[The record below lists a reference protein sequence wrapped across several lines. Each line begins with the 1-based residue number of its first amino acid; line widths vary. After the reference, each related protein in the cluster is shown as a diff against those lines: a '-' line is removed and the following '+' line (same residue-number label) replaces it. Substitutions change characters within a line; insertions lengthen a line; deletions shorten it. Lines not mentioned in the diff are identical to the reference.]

1 MSELIDKMI
10 EDWRASIA
18 TAAATHVPLRVRG
31 GGSKDFYGETPNPAH
46 AVIDTRAYR
55 GVVEYEP
62 SELYITARCGTPLS
76 EIEATLAEHGQ
87 MLAFE
92 PPHFSDTGATIGGC
106 IAAGLSGPRRVS
118 AGAVRDFVLGARL
131 LDGTG
136 CVRSFGGQVMKN
148 VAGFDVSRMLA
159 GSLGTL
165 GVITEVSLKTL
176 PRPVHEL
183 TLCLEMD
190 EAAAIAAT
198 NRWMAQALPLS
209 ATCWRADVL
218 HLRLSGAPTAIQ
230 SARMVIGGEVVADD
244 DAFWRDVREQRHA
257 FFATTGDL
265 WRVSVPALTPP
276 SQLPGDVL
284 SEWFGAQRWLR
295 DVGDAKNLRAQVAA
309 LGGHATLFRSVEAAR
324 VGRFHPLAP
333 PLLTLHQRLKAAFDP
348 HGVFNPGRMYPD
360 F

>member
-1 MSELIDKMI
+1 MNELIDN
-10 EDWRASIA
+10 WRASIA
-18 TAAATHVPLRVRG
+18 TASATHVPLRVRG
-31 GGSKDFYGETPNPAH
+31 GGSKDFYGEMPDSSHTAIN
-46 AVIDTRAYR
+46 TRGYR

-62 SELYITARCGTPLS
+62 SELYITARCGTPLT
-76 EIEATLAEHGQ
+76 EIEATLAECGQ

-92 PPHFSDTGATIGGC
+92 PPHFSTASDTGATVGGC

-136 CVRSFGGQVMKN
+136 CLRTFGGQVMKN

-165 GVITEVSLKTL
+165 GIITEVSLKTL
-176 PRPVHEL
+176 PRPAQEL

-190 EAAAIAAT
+190 EAEAIAAT

-218 HLRLSGAPTAIQ
+218 HVRLSGAPTAIQ
-230 SARMVIGGEVVADD
+230 SARAIIGGEIVADD
-244 DAFWRDVREQRHA
+244 VVFWRDVREQRHA
-257 FFATTGDL
+257 FFATPGDL
-265 WRVSVPALTPP
+265 WRVSVPALTSPK
-276 SQLPGDVL
+276 QLPGNAL

-295 DVGDAKNLRAQVAA
+295 DVADAAALRAHVIA
-309 LGGHATLFRSVEAAR
+309 LGGHATLFRSADTTRVAR
-324 VGRFHPLAP
+324 FQPLAP
-333 PLLTLHQRLKAAFDP
+333 ALLTLHQRLKTAFDP
-348 HGVFNPGRMYPD
+348 YGVFNPGRMYPD